1 MIKQINYKRE
11 IKRQAARNDRRSD
24 RLTFFTDIKYNYKQ
38 I

>member
-11 IKRQAARNDRRSD
+11 IKRQTARNDTGD
-24 RLTFFTDIKYNYKQ
+24 RLTFFTDVKYNYKQ